1 MLFIFALSWPFSWKL
16 PIWMLNAGSIDILF
30 LIFPFLSP
38 SHRFNSLLR
47 HFYLL
52 PYSGCVLH
60 AFYSVTTNETSILF
74 ETKCRKHCC
83 SRSLSLSSSHRFAHM
98 FESLRGGQD
107 ENILCRMHYEWMK
120 ALKGLHTYERLFNL
134 SLSLSGAGW
143 VRSFVVPTILDV
155 FCVFHLQSNLF
166 FTLYLV
172 RLSGSCCCCCCCCS
186 FPCLNVCE

>member
-38 SHRFNSLLR
+38 SHRFNPLLR

-134 SLSLSGAGW
+134 SLSLWCGLGAFICRANDFRC
-143 VRSFVVPTILDV
+143 VLCFSSSIESF
-155 FCVFHLQSNLF
+155 FHF
-166 FTLYLV
+166 V
-172 RLSGSCCCCCCCCS
+172 SCTAQW
-186 FPCLNVCE
+186 FVLLLLLLL